1 MTHVSDDVLAAIA
14 LGDPDVDP
22 ADRDHVDSCPVCS
35 EELAELV
42 QVHGLL
48 REEVGMRGAH
58 RVEPGP
64 ELWERI
70 AAEARDDEAAE
81 PVQPVQPVQPAEL
94 VQPAETVQPVQPVEP
109 VEPGEEV
116 PSIAARRAAKASRP
130 SGRSWW
136 LVAAAAACLLVGV
149 LVGRAVWAPSETTL
163 PVVASVP
170 LTTLDASKQQEG
182 TAQLLGG
189 QGGQGQELKVATQPM
204 SPGSGYVEV
213 WLINQDGK
221 RMVSLGIL
229 SSDQATFPV
238 PPDAISQGYT
248 IVDLSH
254 EQFDDR
260 PQHSGDSIMRGT
272 LPV

>member
-14 LGDPDVDP
+14 LGDLDVDR

-42 QVHGLL
+42 HVHGLL

-64 ELWERI
+64 QLWDRI
-70 AAEARDDEAAE
+70 AAEAREDAPAEVAE
-81 PVQPVQPVQPAEL
+81 PVEAVQQTEPVETARLGEPA
-94 VQPAETVQPVQPVEP
+94 EP
-109 VEPGEEV
+109 VEPGEPGQAV
-116 PSIAARRAAKASRP
+116 PSIAARRAAKASRS

-149 LVGRAVWAPSETTL
+149 LVGRAVWAPGETAL

-189 QGGQGQELKVATQPM
+189 PGGQGQELKVDTRPM

-213 WLINQDGK
+213 WLINRDGK
-221 RMVSLGIL
+221 RMVSLGVL

-238 PPDAISQGYT
+238 PPDAIAQGYT

>member
-42 QVHGLL
+42 RVHGLL

-70 AAEARDDEAAE
+70 AAEATGDGAA
-81 PVQPVQPVQPAEL
+81 QPVP
-94 VQPAETVQPVQPVEP
+94 PVESGEP
-109 VEPGEEV
+109 AAPVPSVEPGTPV

-221 RMVSLGIL
+221 RMVSLGVL